1 MIRKFPHLIMVFWVY
16 EGQRNVLG
24 ACKIHMQKG
33 KQLQILDTIIIKAT
47 DTLISTNSSVAVSVI
62 K

>member
-1 MIRKFPHLIMVFWVY
+1 MTSKFPHLIMVFWVCG
-16 EGQRNVLG
+16 GQQGVLG

-47 DTLISTNSSVAVSVI
+47 DYVMSAHSSVAISVI